1 MSSVPVFAEPEE
13 LMDLV
18 RDTTKKAGKDY
29 VIVDVRGDDYDGG
42 HIPGAINV
50 PANQM
55 YDKANDLISEYKD
68 VPKIYF
74 HCALS
79 QVRGPK
85 SARIYS
91 ETMNNLGVQ
100 TDQKVKILRNGFE
113 GWHAKYRKEEDLI
126 EDYDK
131 SVWEHTFTEDK

>member
-13 LMDLV
+13 LYALV
-18 RDTTKKAGKDY
+18 LDTTKQPGKDY
-29 VIVDVRGDDYDGG
+29 VIVDVRDADFKGG
-42 HIPGAINV
+42 HIPGAVNV
-50 PANQM
+50 LASEM
-55 YDKANDLISEYKD
+55 YDKANDLIREYAN
-68 VPKIYF
+68 VPQVYF

-85 SARIYS
+85 SARIYC
-91 ETMNNLGVQ
+91 ETMNNLGIE

-113 GWHAKYRKEEDLI
+113 GWHTKYRKQEGLI

-131 SVWEHTFTEDK
+131 SVWEWAIEEQ